1 METRIYMSIWEP
13 PWRPVWCLFLVWCN
27 IKSSLN
33 DRCCWQSG
41 SKRTNHAKKKEKK
54 KKSQCSCRFKET
66 KLDEWLRGNERQWK
80 NKRQGN
86 QSKNG
91 RGGGTLGAG
100 GGGKKEHKDG
110 TESAWGQEGEN
121 KNRWYPSTSSNLYA
135 TKWVEMKTSLCFWRF
150 QQEGEERL
158 FPTWLSWAGSLN
170 QACMDGG
177 DPLCLPRPSRS
188 ADPGAGKGKG
198 CTTWKL

>member
-41 SKRTNHAKKKEKK
+41 SKRTNHAKKRYIY
-54 KKSQCSCRFKET
+54 QCSCRFKET
-66 KLDEWLRGNERQWK
+66 KLDEWLRGNEREWK

-91 RGGGTLGAG
+91 REEEHWELEEEGEKRTQGWNWISLRAGRGEQKQVISKHKFKSLCNEMGGDEDITLLLKVSAG
-100 GGGKKEHKDG
+100 GK
-110 TESAWGQEGEN
+110 
-121 KNRWYPSTSSNLYA
+121 
-135 TKWVEMKTSLCFWRF
+135 
-150 QQEGEERL
+150 ERL

-177 DPLCLPRPSRS
+177 DPLCLPHPSRS